1 MALMGKLKAAAVV
14 TVAAVGFHA
23 YQSGA
28 AATPAHHGGSAES
41 SAALPAGPVT
51 RNGNEALA
59 NRMAASGYGWRG
71 GEATCLD
78 ELWTE
83 ESGFSSTAYN
93 ASSGATGIPQL
104 LPGAHKI
111 PANWSDPATQIRW
124 GLSYIAGRYGT
135 PCAAWAHERSQSP
148 NWY

>member
-1 MALMGKLKAAAVV
+1 MALMGKLKVAAGITAAVF
-14 TVAAVGFHA
+14 GFHA

-28 AATPAHHGGSAES
+28 AVKPVHHGGSAES

-51 RNGNEALA
+51 RNGNERLA
-59 NRMAASGYGWRG
+59 NQMAASGYGWRG
-71 GEATCLD
+71 SQTRCLD

-104 LPGAHKI
+104 LPGAHSI
-111 PANWSDPATQIRW
+111 PANWSDPRVQIRW
-124 GLSYIAGRYGT
+124 GLSYISGRYGT
-135 PCAAWAHERSQSP
+135 PCAAWAHEKSVSP